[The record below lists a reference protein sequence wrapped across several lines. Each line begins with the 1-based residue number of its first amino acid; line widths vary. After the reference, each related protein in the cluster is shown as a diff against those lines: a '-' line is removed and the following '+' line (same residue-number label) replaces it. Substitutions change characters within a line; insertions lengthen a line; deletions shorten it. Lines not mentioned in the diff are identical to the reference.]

1 MSAVPDLKG
10 RDVSVCAGFPP
21 REAHTEPGHAGDATD
36 GRVSALPTVDSAQI
50 LRDLIGDEGSLA
62 DRAVALVN
70 GPRQDSYGEP
80 VHMHAQVAQV
90 WAATFGWDV
99 DNHKAALAMALVKII
114 REAHQADEEN
124 RLDLIGYIE
133 IADRCVQ

>member
-10 RDVSVCAGFPP
+10 RDVSMCAGFPP
-21 REAHTEPGHAGDATD
+21 REAPTEPGHAGEWVQGVERMFTDSDPVAT
-36 GRVSALPTVDSAQI
+36 S
-50 LRDLIGDEGSLA
+50 EHSLA